1 MTQPERIKIAQELHD
16 GIAQDLVALSYSLDL
31 LLAQADTPAST
42 RVELRKLIFSVST
55 MIKKVRQEIFALRA
69 TPSQSFESSL
79 RSLLAESQ
87 SSIEL
92 RLSLFDFELSDHVE
106 AQILAIS
113 RELLRN
119 SIKHSGASV
128 IEIAIEKSEN
138 GTTYSFRDNGK
149 GINALTP
156 SGFGIQGI
164 KERCL
169 SIESE
174 LTVASDN
181 LGTHY
186 LISIPS

>member
-31 LLAQADTPAST
+31 LLAQVDTPAST
-42 RVELRKLIFSVST
+42 RIELRKIIFSVSV
-55 MIKKVRQEIFALRA
+55 MIKKVREEIFALRA
-69 TPSQSFESSL
+69 TQLETFESSL
-79 RSLLAESQ
+79 RSLLEESQ

-92 RLSLFDFELSDHVE
+92 RLSLMNHELSAHVE

-128 IEIAIEKSEN
+128 IEIGMEKSEN
-138 GTTYSFRDNGK
+138 GTTYSYRDNGK
-149 GINALTP
+149 GIDPLAP
-156 SGFGIQGI
+156 SGLGTQGI

-174 LTVASDN
+174 LTMASSE
-181 LGTHY
+181 LGTQY